1 MSKNT
6 VNFMLHIKVYKSI
19 NGNAYNYLLKS
30 RDFFLVR
37 TCTVFGNRFADINL
51 KGDLFGGVTTAI
63 ISLPLAL
70 AFGVASG
77 AGAEAGLWGA
87 IMVGFFA
94 ALFGG
99 SSSLIS
105 EPTGPMTVI
114 MTAVLTSMMAKYPET
129 GMAMSF
135 TVVIMAGAFQVLL
148 GTLKLG
154 KYITLMPYSVI
165 SGFMSG
171 IGVILI
177 ILQISPLL
185 GHLAPAGGVIG
196 TLSALP
202 DNILNLKFSELF
214 LGLLTLGIL
223 FFLPQ
228 KYRRYVPAQ
237 LIALVAV
244 TLLSVIFFDTDS
256 IRRIGEIPAGLPSL
270 VLPHINADMFT
281 TMVIDALVL
290 GTLGCIDTLLTAVIG
305 DSLTRKEHDSD
316 KELRGQGLANI
327 ISGLFGALPGAGA
340 TMGTVTNIQV
350 GARSPL
356 SGIIRA
362 LVLALVVLV
371 AGGLTEP
378 IPMAV
383 LAGIAV
389 YVGFNILD
397 WSFIQRAHKVN
408 VQGMAIMYGVML
420 LTVFVDLIV
429 AVGLGVFIS
438 NIIIIEQLSRVQA
451 RQVKAISDA
460 DENSVPLTDSER
472 GLLDKAN
479 GKVLFFYLSGPMI
492 FSVSKAISQQ
502 HSSISDYDVMILDL
516 TDVPMIDVT
525 VGLALENAIKDALD
539 ARCEVLL
546 LCPNINTRQQLEKFH
561 VLTLV
566 PEGNTYLFRYEALQ
580 ASLKYVKNT
589 DLLEPT

>member
-1 MSKNT
+1 M
-6 VNFMLHIKVYKSI
+6 
-19 NGNAYNYLLKS
+19 
-30 RDFFLVR
+30 
-37 TCTVFGNRFADINL
+37 FGSRFADINL
-51 KGDLFGGVTTAI
+51 KGDMFGGVTTAI

-87 IMVGFFA
+87 IMVGLFA

-114 MTAVLTSMMAKYPET
+114 MTAVLTSMVAKYPET
-129 GMAMSF
+129 GMAMTF
-135 TVVIMAGAFQVLL
+135 TVVMMAGAFQILL

-154 KYITLMPYSVI
+154 KYVTLMPYSVI

-177 ILQISPLL
+177 ILQLSPLL
-185 GHLAPAGGVIG
+185 GHAAPAGGVMG

-202 DNILNLKFSELF
+202 DTLANLKISELF
-214 LGLLTLGIL
+214 LGALTLGIL
-223 FFLPQ
+223 FGFPA
-228 KYRRYVPAQ
+228 KYRKYVPAQ
-237 LIALVAV
+237 LVALVTV
-244 TLLSVIFFDTDS
+244 TLLSVIIFDTDS

-270 VLPHINADMFT
+270 VIPTISSEQFT

-316 KELRGQGLANI
+316 KELRGQGIANM

-356 SGIIRA
+356 SGVIRA

-383 LAGIAV
+383 LAGIAM

-397 WSFIQRAHKVN
+397 WSFIQRAHKVSYA
-408 VQGMAIMYGVML
+408 GMGVMYGVML
-420 LTVFVDLIV
+420 LTVFVDLII

-438 NIIIIEQLSRVQA
+438 NILIIERLSREQA
-451 RQVKAISDA
+451 RQVKAISDGD
-460 DENSVPLTDSER
+460 DEDDIPLTDSER
-472 GLLDKAN
+472 QLLDSAN

-492 FSVSKAISQQ
+492 FSVSKAISRQ
-502 HSSISDYDVMILDL
+502 HSSISDYEAMILDL

-539 ARCEVLL
+539 AECEVYL
-546 LCPNINTRQQLEKFH
+546 LCPNENTRQQLEKFH
-561 VLTLV
+561 VLDLV
-566 PEGNTYLFRYEALQ
+566 PESNTYRFRYEALT
-580 ASLKYVKNT
+580 AATSYV
-589 DLLEPT
+589 DRDEHQFGSV

>member
-1 MSKNT
+1 M
-6 VNFMLHIKVYKSI
+6 F
-19 NGNAYNYLLKS
+19 GS
-30 RDFFLVR
+30 RFK
-37 TCTVFGNRFADINL
+37 DINF
-51 KGDLFGGVTTAI
+51 KGDIFGGVTTAI

-87 IMVGFFA
+87 IMVGLFA
-94 ALFGG
+94 SLFGG
-99 SSSLIS
+99 SNTLIS

-129 GMAMSF
+129 GMAMTF
-135 TVVIMAGAFQVLL
+135 TVVMMAGAFQILL
-148 GTLKLG
+148 GTLKMG
-154 KYITLMPYSVI
+154 KYVTLMPYSVI

-177 ILQISPLL
+177 ILQLSPLL
-185 GHLAPAGGVIG
+185 GHAAPTGGVLG

-202 DNILNLKFSELF
+202 ETISNLKFNELF

-223 FFLPQ
+223 FFFPK
-228 KYRRYVPAQ
+228 KYRKYVPAQ
-237 LIALVAV
+237 LVALVAV
-244 TLLSVIFFDTDS
+244 TLLSVMLFDTED

-270 VLPHINADMFT
+270 VAPHIDPDMFVE
-281 TMVIDALVL
+281 MVIDALVL

-316 KELRGQGLANI
+316 KELRGQGLANM

-356 SGIIRA
+356 SGVVRA
-362 LVLALVVLV
+362 LVLALIVLV

-397 WSFIQRAHKVN
+397 WSFIQRAHKVSFS
-408 VQGMAIMYGVML
+408 GMAIMYGVML

-429 AVGLGVFIS
+429 AVGLGVFVS
-438 NIIIIEQLSRVQA
+438 NIMIIERLSREQA

-460 DENSVPLTDSER
+460 DEDDVPLTDSER
-472 GLLDKAN
+472 GLLDRAN
-479 GKVLFFYLSGPMI
+479 GRVLFFYLSGPMI
-492 FSVSKAISQQ
+492 FSVSKAISRQ
-502 HSSISDYDVMILDL
+502 HTSISDYDVMILDL
-516 TDVPMIDVT
+516 TDVPMLDVT

-539 ARCEVLL
+539 ARCEVYL
-546 LCPNINTRQQLEKFH
+546 LCPNQRTREQLEKFH
-561 VLTLV
+561 VIDLV
-566 PEGNTYLFRYEALQ
+566 PDNNMYQFRYEALNAAVAHVESDHYQ
-580 ASLKYVKNT
+580 RMTA
-589 DLLEPT
+589 

>member
-1 MSKNT
+1 M
-6 VNFMLHIKVYKSI
+6 
-19 NGNAYNYLLKS
+19 
-30 RDFFLVR
+30 
-37 TCTVFGNRFADINL
+37 
-51 KGDLFGGVTTAI
+51 FGGVTTAI

-114 MTAVLTSMMAKYPET
+114 MTAILTSMMAKYPET
-129 GMAMSF
+129 GMAISF
-135 TVVIMAGAFQVLL
+135 TIVMMAGAFQMLL

-177 ILQISPLL
+177 ILQLAPLL
-185 GHLAPAGGVIG
+185 GHQTPSGGVTG
-196 TLSALP
+196 SLSALP
-202 DNILNLKFSELF
+202 NILANIKFSELF
-214 LGLLTLGIL
+214 LGALTLGIL
-223 FFLPQ
+223 FYLP
-228 KYRRYVPAQ
+228 KHYRKYVPAQ
-237 LIALVAV
+237 LVALVVV
-244 TLLSVIFFDTDS
+244 TVLSLIFFNSDD

-270 VLPHINADMFT
+270 VIPHFNVDIFT

-305 DSLTRKEHDSD
+305 DSLTRKEHDPD
-316 KELRGQGLANI
+316 KELRGQGIANM

-350 GARSPL
+350 GARSPV

-362 LVLALVVLV
+362 LVLAFVVLV
-371 AGGLTEP
+371 AAGLTEP

-397 WSFIQRAHKVN
+397 WSFIQRAHKVS

-420 LTVFVDLIV
+420 LTIFVDLIV

-438 NIIIIEQLSRVQA
+438 NIIVIERLSREQA
-451 RQVKAISDA
+451 RKVKAISDA
-460 DENSVPLTDSER
+460 DGNDVPLSVLER

-492 FSVSKAISQQ
+492 FSVSKAISRQ
-502 HSSISDYDVMILDL
+502 HISVADFEVMILDL
-516 TDVPMIDVT
+516 TDVPMIDET
-525 VGLALENAIKDALD
+525 VGLALENAVKDAKD
-539 ARCEVLL
+539 GQCEVFL
-546 LCPNINTRQQLEKFH
+546 LCPNKQTHQQLEKCN
-561 VLTLV
+561 VLDLIADD
-566 PEGNTYLFRYEALQ
+566 NIYSLRYEALE
-580 ASLKYVKNT
+580 ASLTYLDKKHSK
-589 DLLEPT
+589 DD

>member
-1 MSKNT
+1 
-6 VNFMLHIKVYKSI
+6 
-19 NGNAYNYLLKS
+19 LL
-30 RDFFLVR
+30 
-37 TCTVFGNRFADINL
+37 GHRFEHLNL
-51 KGDLFGGVTTAI
+51 KGDIFGGVTTAI

-99 SSSLIS
+99 STSLIS

-129 GMAMSF
+129 GIAMSF
-135 TVVIMAGAFQVLL
+135 TVVMMAGAFQVLL

-154 KYITLMPYSVI
+154 KYVTLMPYSVI

-177 ILQISPLL
+177 ILQLSPLL
-185 GHLAPAGGVIG
+185 GHSAPDGGVLG
-196 TLSALP
+196 TLSAMPEMLSTV
-202 DNILNLKFSELF
+202 NFNELL
-214 LGLLTLGIL
+214 LGLLTLALLIY
-223 FFLPQ
+223 FPK
-228 KYRRYVPAQ
+228 KYRKYVPAQ
-237 LIALVAV
+237 LVALVGV
-244 TLLSVIFFDTDS
+244 TLLSMYLFDTDS
-256 IRRIGEIPAGLPSL
+256 IRRIGIIPAGLPSL
-270 VLPHINADMFT
+270 VIPYFNAEMFT

-316 KELRGQGLANI
+316 KELRGQGIANM

-356 SGIIRA
+356 SGIVRA
-362 LVLALVVLV
+362 LVLTLVVLV

-389 YVGFNILD
+389 YVGINILD
-397 WSFIQRAHKVN
+397 WSFIQRAHKVSI
-408 VQGMAIMYGVML
+408 QSMSIMYGVML

-438 NIIIIEQLSRVQA
+438 NIIIIEQLSRAQA
-451 RQVKAISDA
+451 RQVKAISDT
-460 DENSVPLTDSER
+460 DNDVPLTVREQAI
-472 GLLDKAN
+472 LEEAN

-492 FSVSKAISQQ
+492 FSVSKAISRQ
-502 HSSISDYDVMILDL
+502 HTSISDYQVMILDL
-516 TDVPMIDVT
+516 SDVPMIDVT

-539 ARCEVLL
+539 AQCEVLL
-546 LCPNINTRQQLEKFH
+546 LCPNVETRERLEKLK
-561 VLTLV
+561 VLGLISSNNHCSSR
-566 PEGNTYLFRYEALQ
+566 EQALQ
-580 ASLKYVKNT
+580 SALTHISA
-589 DLLEPT
+589 

>member
-1 MSKNT
+1 
-6 VNFMLHIKVYKSI
+6 MLF
-19 NGNAYNYLLKS
+19 GS
-30 RDFFLVR
+30 RFE
-37 TCTVFGNRFADINL
+37 NINL
-51 KGDLFGGVTTAI
+51 KGDIFGGVTTAI

-87 IMVGFFA
+87 IMVGLFA

-99 SSSLIS
+99 SNTLIS

-114 MTAVLTSMMAKYPET
+114 MTAVLTSMMVKYPET
-129 GMAMSF
+129 GMAMTF
-135 TVVIMAGAFQVLL
+135 TVVMMAGAFQVLL

-154 KYITLMPYSVI
+154 KYVTLMPYSVI

-177 ILQISPLL
+177 ILQLSPLL
-185 GHLAPAGGVIG
+185 GHAAPAGGVLG

-202 DNILNLKFSELF
+202 ETISNLKFSELF
-214 LGLLTLGIL
+214 LGVLTLAIL
-223 FFLPQ
+223 FFFPK
-228 KYRRYVPAQ
+228 KYRKYVPAQ
-237 LIALVAV
+237 LVALVAV
-244 TLLSVIFFDTDS
+244 TLLSVILFDTDD

-270 VLPHINADMFT
+270 VAPHINPDMFVE
-281 TMVIDALVL
+281 MVIDALVL

-327 ISGLFGALPGAGA
+327 IAGLLGALPGAGA

-356 SGIIRA
+356 SGVVRA

-397 WSFIQRAHKVN
+397 WSFIQRAHKVSFA
-408 VQGMAIMYGVML
+408 GMAVMYGVML

-438 NIIIIEQLSRVQA
+438 NIIIIERLSREQA

-460 DENSVPLTDSER
+460 DEDDVPLTDSEK
-472 GLLDKAN
+472 GLLDRAN
-479 GKVLFFYLSGPMI
+479 GTVLFFYLSGPMI
-492 FSVSKAISQQ
+492 FSVSKAISRQ
-502 HSSISDYDVMILDL
+502 HSSIADYEVMILDL

-539 ARCEVLL
+539 ANCEVYL
-546 LCPNINTRQQLEKFH
+546 LCPNQRTREQLEKFH
-561 VLTLV
+561 VIDLV
-566 PEGNTYLFRYEALQ
+566 PHNNIYGFRYEALNAAVAHVEKSQ
-580 ASLKYVKNT
+580 YQRITA
-589 DLLEPT
+589 

>member
-1 MSKNT
+1 M
-6 VNFMLHIKVYKSI
+6 F
-19 NGNAYNYLLKS
+19 GS
-30 RDFFLVR
+30 RFE
-37 TCTVFGNRFADINL
+37 DINF
-51 KGDLFGGVTTAI
+51 KGDVFGGVTTAI

-87 IMVGFFA
+87 IMVGLFA
-94 ALFGG
+94 SLFGG
-99 SSSLIS
+99 SNTLIS

-129 GMAMSF
+129 GMAMTF
-135 TVVIMAGAFQVLL
+135 TVVMMAGAFQILL

-154 KYITLMPYSVI
+154 KYVTLMPYSVI

-177 ILQISPLL
+177 ILQLSPLM
-185 GHLAPAGGVIG
+185 GHAAPSGGVLG

-202 DNILNLKFSELF
+202 EIISNLKFSELF

-223 FFLPQ
+223 FFFPKQ
-228 KYRRYVPAQ
+228 YRKYVPAQ
-237 LIALVAV
+237 LVALVAV
-244 TLLSVIFFDTDS
+244 TLLSVILFDTED

-270 VLPHINADMFT
+270 VAPYIDTDMFVE
-281 TMVIDALVL
+281 MVIDALVL

-316 KELRGQGLANI
+316 KELRGQGLANM

-356 SGIIRA
+356 SGVIRA
-362 LVLALVVLV
+362 LMLALVVLV

-397 WSFIQRAHKVN
+397 WSFIQRAHKVSFS
-408 VQGMAIMYGVML
+408 GMAVMYGVML

-438 NIIIIEQLSRVQA
+438 NIIIIERLSREQA

-460 DENSVPLTDSER
+460 DEDDVPLTDSER
-472 GLLDKAN
+472 GLLDRAN

-492 FSVSKAISQQ
+492 FSVSKAISRQ

-539 ARCEVLL
+539 ANCAVYL
-546 LCPNINTRQQLEKFH
+546 LCPNERTREQLEKFH
-561 VLTLV
+561 VIDLV
-566 PEGNTYLFRYEALQ
+566 PDENMYQFRYEALNAAVAHVEADQ
-580 ASLKYVKNT
+580 YQRITA
-589 DLLEPT
+589 

>member
-1 MSKNT
+1 M
-6 VNFMLHIKVYKSI
+6 
-19 NGNAYNYLLKS
+19 
-30 RDFFLVR
+30 
-37 TCTVFGNRFADINL
+37 NL
-51 KGDLFGGVTTAI
+51 KGDIFGGVTTAI

-87 IMVGFFA
+87 ILVGFFA

-99 SSSLIS
+99 STSLIS

-114 MTAVLTSMMAKYPET
+114 MTAVLTSIMAKYPDT
-129 GMAMSF
+129 GIAMSF
-135 TVVIMAGAFQVLL
+135 TVVMMAGAFQVLL

-177 ILQISPLL
+177 LLQLSPLL
-185 GHLAPAGGVIG
+185 GFAAPPGGVMG

-202 DNILNLKFSELF
+202 NTVANMKFGELF
-214 LGLLTLGIL
+214 LGLLTLGVL
-223 FFLPQ
+223 FFFP
-228 KYRRYVPAQ
+228 KEYRKYVPAQ
-237 LIALVAV
+237 LVALIAV
-244 TLLSVIFFDTDS
+244 TLLSVIIFDSDS
-256 IRRIGEIPAGLPSL
+256 IRRIGVIPAGLPSL
-270 VLPHINADMFT
+270 VIPHFNLETFT
-281 TMVIDALVL
+281 TMVVDAMVL

-316 KELRGQGLANI
+316 KELRGQGYANI

-356 SGIIRA
+356 SGMVRA
-362 LVLALVVLV
+362 IVLALVVLV

-397 WSFIQRAHKVN
+397 WSFIQRAHRVSI
-408 VQGMAIMYGVML
+408 QGMAIMYGVML

-429 AVGLGVFIS
+429 AVGLGVFFS
-438 NIIIIEQLSRVQA
+438 NIIIIERLSREQT
-451 RQVKAISDA
+451 RQVRAISDA
-460 DENSVPLTDSER
+460 DGDNVPLTDSER

-479 GKVLFFYLSGPMI
+479 GKLLFVYLSGPMI
-492 FSVSKAISQQ
+492 FSVSKAITKQ
-502 HSSISDYDVMILDL
+502 HSRVGDYEVMILDL

-525 VGLALENAIKDALD
+525 VGLALENAIKDAQD
-539 ARCEVLL
+539 AECEVFL
-546 LCPNINTRQQLEKFH
+546 LCPNEQTRQQLQRFQI
-561 VLTLV
+561 LDLV
-566 PEGNTYLFRYEALQ
+566 PSGNTHSFRFEALQ
-580 ASLKYVKNT
+580 AALTFVDT
-589 DLLEPT
+589 PQTVDVA

>member
-1 MSKNT
+1 MR
-6 VNFMLHIKVYKSI
+6 KSI
-19 NGNAYNYLLKS
+19 
-30 RDFFLVR
+30 
-37 TCTVFGNRFADINL
+37 VFRGRFADIDL
-51 KGDLFGGVTTAI
+51 KGDVFGGVTTAI

-87 IMVGFFA
+87 ILVGLFA

-99 SSSLIS
+99 SSTLIS

-114 MTAVLTSMMAKYPET
+114 MTAILTSMVSRYPET
-129 GMAMSF
+129 GLAVSF
-135 TVVIMAGAFQVLL
+135 TVVMMAGAFQIVL

-177 ILQISPLL
+177 ILQLSPLL
-185 GHLAPAGGVIG
+185 GQAAPAGGVMG
-196 TLSALP
+196 TLTALP
-202 DNILNLKFSELF
+202 EIISQMKFSELF

-223 FFLPQ
+223 FFLPVQ
-228 KYRRYVPAQ
+228 YRKQVPVQ
-237 LIALVAV
+237 LVALVGV
-244 TLLSVIFFDTDS
+244 TLVSVLLFDSDE
-256 IRRIGEIPAGLPSL
+256 IRRIGVIPAGLPSF
-270 VLPHINADMFT
+270 VIPTFNAEMFT

-316 KELRGQGLANI
+316 KELRGQGLANMI
-327 ISGLFGALPGAGA
+327 AGLLGALPGAGA

-356 SGIIRA
+356 SGVVRA

-397 WSFIQRAHKVN
+397 WSFIQRAHKVS

-438 NIIIIEQLSRVQA
+438 NILIIERLSREQA

-460 DENSVPLTDSER
+460 DENDVPLTDSER
-472 GLLDKAN
+472 ALLDQAN

-492 FSVSKAISQQ
+492 FSVSKAIARQ
-502 HSSISDYDVMILDL
+502 HNHISDYEAMILDL

-525 VGLALENAIKDALD
+525 VGLALENAINDALD
-539 ARCEVLL
+539 AHCAVYL
-546 LCPNINTRQQLEKFH
+546 LCPNVHTKQQLEKFH
-561 VLTLV
+561 ILDLV
-566 PEGNTYLFRYEALQ
+566 PTEQTFSFRYEALN
-580 ASLKYVKNT
+580 AAVKQVAQNR
-589 DLLEPT
+589 

>member
-1 MSKNT
+1 M
-6 VNFMLHIKVYKSI
+6 F
-19 NGNAYNYLLKS
+19 GS
-30 RDFFLVR
+30 RFK
-37 TCTVFGNRFADINL
+37 DINF
-51 KGDLFGGVTTAI
+51 KGDIFGGVTTAI

-87 IMVGFFA
+87 IMVGLFA
-94 ALFGG
+94 SLFGG
-99 SSSLIS
+99 SNTLIS

-129 GMAMSF
+129 GMAMTF
-135 TVVIMAGAFQVLL
+135 TVVMMAGAFQILL
-148 GTLKLG
+148 GTLKMG
-154 KYITLMPYSVI
+154 KYVTLMPYSVI

-177 ILQISPLL
+177 ILQLSPLL
-185 GHLAPAGGVIG
+185 GHAAPTGGVLG

-202 DNILNLKFSELF
+202 ETISNLKFNELF

-223 FFLPQ
+223 FFFPK
-228 KYRRYVPAQ
+228 KYRKYVPAQ
-237 LIALVAV
+237 LVALVAV
-244 TLLSVIFFDTDS
+244 TLLSVMLFDTED

-270 VLPHINADMFT
+270 VAPHIDPDMFVE
-281 TMVIDALVL
+281 MVIDALVL

-316 KELRGQGLANI
+316 KELRGQGLANM
-327 ISGLFGALPGAGA
+327 ISGLFSALPGAGA

-356 SGIIRA
+356 SGVVRA

-397 WSFIQRAHKVN
+397 WSFIQRAHKVSFS
-408 VQGMAIMYGVML
+408 GMAIMYGVML

-429 AVGLGVFIS
+429 AVGLGVFVS
-438 NIIIIEQLSRVQA
+438 NIMIIERLSREQA

-460 DENSVPLTDSER
+460 DEDDVPLTDSER
-472 GLLDKAN
+472 GLLDRAN
-479 GKVLFFYLSGPMI
+479 GRVLFFYLSGPMI
-492 FSVSKAISQQ
+492 FSVSKAISRQ
-502 HSSISDYDVMILDL
+502 HTSISDYDVMILDL
-516 TDVPMIDVT
+516 TDVPMLDVT

-539 ARCEVLL
+539 ARCEVYL
-546 LCPNINTRQQLEKFH
+546 LCPNQRTREQLEKFH
-561 VLTLV
+561 VIDLV
-566 PEGNTYLFRYEALQ
+566 PDNNMYQFRYEALNAAVAHVESDHYQ
-580 ASLKYVKNT
+580 RMTA
-589 DLLEPT
+589 

>member
-1 MSKNT
+1 M
-6 VNFMLHIKVYKSI
+6 F
-19 NGNAYNYLLKS
+19 GS
-30 RDFFLVR
+30 RFK
-37 TCTVFGNRFADINL
+37 DINF
-51 KGDLFGGVTTAI
+51 KGDIFGGVTTAI

-87 IMVGFFA
+87 IMVGLFA
-94 ALFGG
+94 SLFGG
-99 SSSLIS
+99 SNTLIS

-129 GMAMSF
+129 GMAMTF
-135 TVVIMAGAFQVLL
+135 TVVMMAGAFQILL
-148 GTLKLG
+148 GTLKMG
-154 KYITLMPYSVI
+154 KYVTLMPYSVI

-177 ILQISPLL
+177 ILQLSPLL
-185 GHLAPAGGVIG
+185 GHAAPTGGVLG

-202 DNILNLKFSELF
+202 ETISNLKFNELF

-223 FFLPQ
+223 FFFPK
-228 KYRRYVPAQ
+228 KYRKYVPAQ
-237 LIALVAV
+237 LVALVAV
-244 TLLSVIFFDTDS
+244 TLLSVMLFDTED

-270 VLPHINADMFT
+270 VAPHIDPDMFVE
-281 TMVIDALVL
+281 MVIDALVL

-316 KELRGQGLANI
+316 KELRGQGLANM

-356 SGIIRA
+356 SGVVRA

-397 WSFIQRAHKVN
+397 WSFIQRAHKVSFS
-408 VQGMAIMYGVML
+408 GMAIMYGVML

-429 AVGLGVFIS
+429 AVGLGVFVS
-438 NIIIIEQLSRVQA
+438 NIMIIERLSREQA

-460 DENSVPLTDSER
+460 DEDDVPLTDSER
-472 GLLDKAN
+472 GLLDRAN
-479 GKVLFFYLSGPMI
+479 GRVLFFYLSGPMI
-492 FSVSKAISQQ
+492 FSVSKAISRQ
-502 HSSISDYDVMILDL
+502 HTSISDYDVMILDL
-516 TDVPMIDVT
+516 TDVPMLDVT

-539 ARCEVLL
+539 ARCEVYL
-546 LCPNINTRQQLEKFH
+546 LCPNQRAREQLEKFH
-561 VLTLV
+561 VIDLV
-566 PEGNTYLFRYEALQ
+566 PDNNMYQFRYEALNAAVAHVESDQ
-580 ASLKYVKNT
+580 YQRMTA
-589 DLLEPT
+589 

>member
-1 MSKNT
+1 M
-6 VNFMLHIKVYKSI
+6 
-19 NGNAYNYLLKS
+19 
-30 RDFFLVR
+30 
-37 TCTVFGNRFADINL
+37 VFGQRFENINV

-87 IMVGFFA
+87 IMVGLFA
-94 ALFGG
+94 SLFGG
-99 SSSLIS
+99 SSTLIS

-114 MTAVLTSMMAKYPET
+114 MTAVLTSMVAKYPET
-129 GMAMSF
+129 GIAMTF
-135 TVVIMAGAFQVLL
+135 TVVMMAGAFQILL

-177 ILQISPLL
+177 ILQLSPLL
-185 GHLAPAGGVIG
+185 GHAAPSGGVIG

-202 DNILNLKFSELF
+202 ETLANLDIKELF
-214 LGLLTLGIL
+214 LGLLTLAVL
-223 FFLPQ
+223 FLFPQ
-228 KYRRYVPAQ
+228 HYRKYVPAQ
-237 LIALVAV
+237 LVALVAV
-244 TLLSVIFFDTDS
+244 TLISVIIFDMGS
-256 IRRIGEIPAGLPSL
+256 IRRIGEIPAGLPSI
-270 VLPHINADMFT
+270 VIPTINGDMFM

-305 DSLTRKEHDSD
+305 DSLTRQEHDSD
-316 KELRGQGLANI
+316 KELRGQGLANM

-356 SGIIRA
+356 SGVFRA
-362 LVLALVVLV
+362 AMLALVVLV

-397 WSFIQRAHKVN
+397 WSFIQRAHKVS

-438 NIIIIEQLSRVQA
+438 NIIIIERLSREQA

-460 DENSVPLTDSER
+460 DEDDVPLTESER

-492 FSVSKAISQQ
+492 FSVSKAISRQ
-502 HSSISDYDVMILDL
+502 HSSISDYEVMILDL

-525 VGLALENAIKDALD
+525 VGLALENAINDALD
-539 ARCEVLL
+539 ANCKVYL
-546 LCPNINTRQQLEKFH
+546 LCPNKQTREQLEKFH
-561 VLTLV
+561 VTDLV
-566 PEGNTYLFRYEALQ
+566 PDENTFKFRYEALKS
-580 ASLKYVKNT
+580 AIKYVSPN
-589 DLLEPT
+589 EE

>member
-1 MSKNT
+1 M
-6 VNFMLHIKVYKSI
+6 F
-19 NGNAYNYLLKS
+19 GS
-30 RDFFLVR
+30 RFE
-37 TCTVFGNRFADINL
+37 DINF
-51 KGDLFGGVTTAI
+51 KGDVFGGVTTAI

-87 IMVGFFA
+87 IMVGLFA
-94 ALFGG
+94 SLFGG
-99 SSSLIS
+99 SNTLIS

-129 GMAMSF
+129 GMAMTF
-135 TVVIMAGAFQVLL
+135 TVVMMAGAFQILL

-154 KYITLMPYSVI
+154 KYVTLMPYSVI

-177 ILQISPLL
+177 ILQLSPLM
-185 GHLAPAGGVIG
+185 GHAAPSGGVLG

-202 DNILNLKFSELF
+202 ETISNLKFSELF

-223 FFLPQ
+223 FFFPKQ
-228 KYRRYVPAQ
+228 YRKYVPAQ
-237 LIALVAV
+237 LVALVAV
-244 TLLSVIFFDTDS
+244 TLLSVILFDTED

-270 VLPHINADMFT
+270 VAPYIDTDMFVE
-281 TMVIDALVL
+281 MVIDALVL

-316 KELRGQGLANI
+316 KELRGQGLANM

-356 SGIIRA
+356 SGVIRA
-362 LVLALVVLV
+362 LMLALVVLV

-397 WSFIQRAHKVN
+397 WSFIQRAHKVSFS
-408 VQGMAIMYGVML
+408 GMAVMYGVML

-438 NIIIIEQLSRVQA
+438 NIIIIERLSREQA

-460 DENSVPLTDSER
+460 DEDDVPLTDSER
-472 GLLDKAN
+472 GLLDRAN

-492 FSVSKAISQQ
+492 FSVSKAISRQ

-539 ARCEVLL
+539 ANCAVYL
-546 LCPNINTRQQLEKFH
+546 LCPNERTREQLEKFH
-561 VLTLV
+561 VIDLV
-566 PEGNTYLFRYEALQ
+566 PDENMYQFRYEALN
-580 ASLKYVKNT
+580 AAVAHVEA
-589 DLLEPT
+589 DLYQRITA

>member
-1 MSKNT
+1 M
-6 VNFMLHIKVYKSI
+6 F
-19 NGNAYNYLLKS
+19 GS
-30 RDFFLVR
+30 RFK
-37 TCTVFGNRFADINL
+37 DINF
-51 KGDLFGGVTTAI
+51 KGDIFGGVTTAI

-87 IMVGFFA
+87 IMVGLFA
-94 ALFGG
+94 SLFGG
-99 SSSLIS
+99 SNTLIS

-129 GMAMSF
+129 GMAMTF
-135 TVVIMAGAFQVLL
+135 TVVMMAGAFQILL
-148 GTLKLG
+148 GTLKMG
-154 KYITLMPYSVI
+154 KYVTLMPYSVI

-177 ILQISPLL
+177 ILQLSPLL
-185 GHLAPAGGVIG
+185 GHAAPTGGVLG

-202 DNILNLKFSELF
+202 ETISNLKFNELF

-223 FFLPQ
+223 FFFPK
-228 KYRRYVPAQ
+228 KYRKYVPAQ
-237 LIALVAV
+237 LVALVAV
-244 TLLSVIFFDTDS
+244 TLLSVMLFDTED

-270 VLPHINADMFT
+270 VAPHIDPDMFVE
-281 TMVIDALVL
+281 MVIDALVL

-316 KELRGQGLANI
+316 KELRGQGLANM

-356 SGIIRA
+356 SGVVRA

-397 WSFIQRAHKVN
+397 WSFIQRAHKVSFS
-408 VQGMAIMYGVML
+408 GMAIMYGVML

-429 AVGLGVFIS
+429 AVGLGVFVS
-438 NIIIIEQLSRVQA
+438 NIMIIERLSREQA

-460 DENSVPLTDSER
+460 DEDDVPLTDSER
-472 GLLDKAN
+472 GLLDRAN
-479 GKVLFFYLSGPMI
+479 GRVLFFYLSGPMI
-492 FSVSKAISQQ
+492 FSVSKAISRQ
-502 HSSISDYDVMILDL
+502 HTSISDYDVMILDL
-516 TDVPMIDVT
+516 TDVPMLDVT

-539 ARCEVLL
+539 ARCEVYL
-546 LCPNINTRQQLEKFH
+546 LCPNQRTREQLEKFH
-561 VLTLV
+561 IIDLV
-566 PEGNTYLFRYEALQ
+566 PDNNMYQFRYEALNAAVAHVESDHYQ
-580 ASLKYVKNT
+580 RMTA
-589 DLLEPT
+589 

>member
-1 MSKNT
+1 M
-6 VNFMLHIKVYKSI
+6 F
-19 NGNAYNYLLKS
+19 GS
-30 RDFFLVR
+30 RFK
-37 TCTVFGNRFADINL
+37 DINF
-51 KGDLFGGVTTAI
+51 KGDIFGGVTTAI

-87 IMVGFFA
+87 IMVGLFA
-94 ALFGG
+94 SLFGG
-99 SSSLIS
+99 SNTLIS

-129 GMAMSF
+129 GMAMTF
-135 TVVIMAGAFQVLL
+135 TVVMMAGAFQILL
-148 GTLKLG
+148 GTLKMG
-154 KYITLMPYSVI
+154 KYVTLMPYSVI

-177 ILQISPLL
+177 ILQLSPLL
-185 GHLAPAGGVIG
+185 GHAAPMGGVLG

-202 DNILNLKFSELF
+202 ETISNLKFNELF

-223 FFLPQ
+223 FFFPK
-228 KYRRYVPAQ
+228 KYRKYVPAQ
-237 LIALVAV
+237 LVALVAV
-244 TLLSVIFFDTDS
+244 TLLSVMLFDTED

-270 VLPHINADMFT
+270 VAPHIDPDMFVE
-281 TMVIDALVL
+281 MVIDALVL

-316 KELRGQGLANI
+316 KELRGQGLANM

-356 SGIIRA
+356 SGVVRA

-397 WSFIQRAHKVN
+397 WSFIQRAHKVSFS
-408 VQGMAIMYGVML
+408 GMAIMYGVML

-429 AVGLGVFIS
+429 AVGLGVFVS
-438 NIIIIEQLSRVQA
+438 NIMIIERLSREQA

-460 DENSVPLTDSER
+460 DEDDVPLTDSER
-472 GLLDKAN
+472 GLLDRAN
-479 GKVLFFYLSGPMI
+479 GRVLFFYLSGPMI
-492 FSVSKAISQQ
+492 FSVSKAISRQ
-502 HSSISDYDVMILDL
+502 HTSISDYDVMILDL
-516 TDVPMIDVT
+516 TDVPMLDVT

-539 ARCEVLL
+539 ARCEVYL
-546 LCPNINTRQQLEKFH
+546 LCPNQRTREQLEKFH
-561 VLTLV
+561 VIDLV
-566 PEGNTYLFRYEALQ
+566 PDNNMYQFRYEALNAAVAHVESDHYQ
-580 ASLKYVKNT
+580 RMTA
-589 DLLEPT
+589 

>member
-1 MSKNT
+1 MEW
-6 VNFMLHIKVYKSI
+6 SI
-19 NGNAYNYLLKS
+19 AVFTS
-30 RDFFLVR
+30 RFEDF
-37 TCTVFGNRFADINL
+37 NL
-51 KGDLFGGVTTAI
+51 RGDAFGGVTTAI

-87 IMVGFFA
+87 IMVGLFA

-99 SSSLIS
+99 SNTLIS

-129 GMAMSF
+129 GMAMTF
-135 TVVIMAGAFQVLL
+135 TVVMMAGAFQILL

-154 KYITLMPYSVI
+154 KYVTLMPYSVV

-177 ILQISPLL
+177 ILQLSPLL
-185 GHLAPAGGVIG
+185 GQPAPPGGVTG
-196 TLSALP
+196 TLSAIP
-202 DNILNLKFSELF
+202 DIISNMKFSELF

-223 FFLPQ
+223 FFFPQ
-228 KYRRYVPAQ
+228 QYRKYVPAQ
-237 LIALVAV
+237 LVALVAV
-244 TLLSVIFFDTDS
+244 TLLSVIIFDTDS

-270 VLPHINADMFT
+270 VIPHFDGAIFT
-281 TMVIDALVL
+281 EMVIDALVL

-316 KELRGQGLANI
+316 KELRGQGLANM

-356 SGIIRA
+356 SGVIRA

-397 WSFIQRAHKVN
+397 WSFIQRAHRVSFS
-408 VQGMAIMYGVML
+408 GMAIMYGVML
-420 LTVFVDLIV
+420 LTVFVDLIA

-438 NIIIIEQLSRVQA
+438 NIIIIERLSREQA

-460 DENSVPLTDSER
+460 DDNDVPLTDSER
-472 GLLDKAN
+472 SLLDKAN

-492 FSVSKAISQQ
+492 FSVSKAISRQ
-502 HSSISDYDVMILDL
+502 HSRISDYEVMILDL

-525 VGLALENAIKDALD
+525 VGLALENAIKDAQD
-539 ARCEVLL
+539 ANCQVYL
-546 LCPNINTRQQLEKFH
+546 LCPNETTRQQLEKFH
-561 VLTLV
+561 VIDLISSH
-566 PEGNTYLFRYEALQ
+566 NSFKFRYEALNAAIKHVNGELPQ
-580 ASLKYVKNT
+580 PA
-589 DLLEPT
+589 DLLA

>member
-1 MSKNT
+1 M
-6 VNFMLHIKVYKSI
+6 F
-19 NGNAYNYLLKS
+19 GS
-30 RDFFLVR
+30 RFE
-37 TCTVFGNRFADINL
+37 DINF
-51 KGDLFGGVTTAI
+51 KGDVFGGVTTAI

-87 IMVGFFA
+87 IMVGLFA
-94 ALFGG
+94 SLFGG
-99 SSSLIS
+99 SNTLIS

-129 GMAMSF
+129 GMAMTF
-135 TVVIMAGAFQVLL
+135 TVVMMAGAFQILL

-154 KYITLMPYSVI
+154 KYVTLMPYSVI

-177 ILQISPLL
+177 ILQLSPLM
-185 GHLAPAGGVIG
+185 GHAAPSGGVLG
-196 TLSALP
+196 TLSAFP
-202 DNILNLKFSELF
+202 ETISNLKFSELF

-223 FFLPQ
+223 FFFPKQ
-228 KYRRYVPAQ
+228 YRKYIPAQ
-237 LIALVAV
+237 LVALVAV
-244 TLLSVIFFDTDS
+244 TLLSVMFFDTED

-270 VLPHINADMFT
+270 VAPHIDPDMFVE
-281 TMVIDALVL
+281 MVIDALVL

-316 KELRGQGLANI
+316 KELRGQGLANM

-356 SGIIRA
+356 SGVIRA
-362 LVLALVVLV
+362 LMLALVVLV

-397 WSFIQRAHKVN
+397 WSFIQRAHKVSFS
-408 VQGMAIMYGVML
+408 GMAVMYGVML

-438 NIIIIEQLSRVQA
+438 NIIIIERLSREQA

-460 DENSVPLTDSER
+460 DEDDVPLTDSER
-472 GLLDKAN
+472 GLLDRAN

-492 FSVSKAISQQ
+492 FSVSKAISRQ

-539 ARCEVLL
+539 ANCAVYL
-546 LCPNINTRQQLEKFH
+546 LCPNERTREQLEKFH
-561 VLTLV
+561 VIDLV
-566 PEGNTYLFRYEALQ
+566 PNDNMYQFRYEALNAAVAHVEADQ
-580 ASLKYVKNT
+580 YQRITA
-589 DLLEPT
+589 

>member
-1 MSKNT
+1 M
-6 VNFMLHIKVYKSI
+6 
-19 NGNAYNYLLKS
+19 
-30 RDFFLVR
+30 
-37 TCTVFGNRFADINL
+37 FGDRFNDINL

-87 IMVGFFA
+87 ILVGLFA

-99 SSSLIS
+99 SSTLIS

-114 MTAVLTSMMAKYPET
+114 MTAVLTSMVTKYPES
-129 GMAMSF
+129 GIAISF
-135 TVVIMAGAFQVLL
+135 TIVMMAGAFQVLI

-154 KYITLMPYSVI
+154 KYITLMPYSVV

-177 ILQISPLL
+177 ILQLSPLL
-185 GHLAPAGGVIG
+185 GHAAPAGGVLG

-202 DNILNLKFSELF
+202 ETISNMKFSEFF

-223 FFLPQ
+223 FFFPKQ
-228 KYRRYVPAQ
+228 YRKYVPAQ
-237 LIALVAV
+237 LVALVAV
-244 TLLSVIFFDTDS
+244 TLLSVIIFDFDDV
-256 IRRIGEIPAGLPSL
+256 RRIGEIPTGLPSL
-270 VLPHINADMFT
+270 VVPVINGEIFT
-281 TMVIDALVL
+281 AMVIDALVL

-316 KELRGQGLANI
+316 KELRGQGFANM

-356 SGIIRA
+356 SGVIRA
-362 LVLALVVLV
+362 LILALVVLV
-371 AGGLTEP
+371 ASGLTEP

-389 YVGFNILD
+389 YVGFGILD
-397 WSFIQRAHKVN
+397 WSFIQRAHRVS

-438 NIIIIEQLSRVQA
+438 NILIIERLSREQA
-451 RQVKAISDA
+451 KQVKAISDA
-460 DENSVPLTDSER
+460 DENDVPLTDSER
-472 GLLDKAN
+472 GLLDRAN

-492 FSVSKAISQQ
+492 FSVSKAISRQ
-502 HSSISDYDVMILDL
+502 HSSISDYEAMILDL

-525 VGLALENAIKDALD
+525 VGLALENAIKDAQEAQCD
-539 ARCEVLL
+539 VYL
-546 LCPNINTRQQLEKFH
+546 LCPNERVREQLEKFH
-561 VLTLV
+561 VLDLV
-566 PEGNTYLFRYEALQ
+566 PDENTFKFRYEALNAAVNKVEQ
-580 ASLKYVKNT
+580 
-589 DLLEPT
+589 DEH

>member
-1 MSKNT
+1 M
-6 VNFMLHIKVYKSI
+6 
-19 NGNAYNYLLKS
+19 
-30 RDFFLVR
+30 
-37 TCTVFGNRFADINL
+37 FGSRFANIDL

-87 IMVGFFA
+87 IMVGLFA

-99 SSSLIS
+99 SSTLIS

-114 MTAVLTSMMAKYPET
+114 MTAVLTSMVASYPET
-129 GMAMSF
+129 GLAMTF
-135 TVVIMAGAFQVLL
+135 TVVMMAGAFQILL

-177 ILQISPLL
+177 ILQLSPLL
-185 GHLAPAGGVIG
+185 GQAAPSGGVMG

-202 DNILNLKFSELF
+202 DIISNMKFNELF

-223 FFLPQ
+223 FFLPN
-228 KYRRYVPAQ
+228 KYRKYVPAQ
-237 LIALVAV
+237 LVALVAV
-244 TLLSVIFFDTDS
+244 TLISVLLFNPED
-256 IRRIGEIPAGLPSL
+256 IRRIGVIPAGLPSL
-270 VLPHINADMFT
+270 VIPTFNAEIFT

-316 KELRGQGLANI
+316 KELRGQGLANM

-356 SGIIRA
+356 SGVARA
-362 LVLALVVLV
+362 VVLALVVLV

-397 WSFIQRAHKVN
+397 WSFIQRAHKVS

-438 NIIIIEQLSRVQA
+438 NILIIERLSREQA

-460 DENSVPLTDSER
+460 DENDVPLTDSER
-472 GLLDKAN
+472 SLLEKAN

-492 FSVSKAISQQ
+492 FSVSKAISRQ
-502 HSSISDYDVMILDL
+502 HNHISDYEAMILDL

-525 VGLALENAIKDALD
+525 VGLALENAIRDALD
-539 ARCEVLL
+539 AKCVVYL
-546 LCPNINTRQQLEKFH
+546 LCPNIQTKQQLEKFH
-561 VLTLV
+561 ILDLV
-566 PEGNTYLFRYEALQ
+566 PSEQTYSFRYEALNAAVSHVTQ
-580 ASLKYVKNT
+580 SN
-589 DLLEPT
+589 

>member
-1 MSKNT
+1 M
-6 VNFMLHIKVYKSI
+6 
-19 NGNAYNYLLKS
+19 
-30 RDFFLVR
+30 
-37 TCTVFGNRFADINL
+37 FGDRFNDINL

-87 IMVGFFA
+87 ILVGLFA

-99 SSSLIS
+99 SSTLIS

-114 MTAVLTSMMAKYPET
+114 MTAVLTSMVAKYPES
-129 GMAMSF
+129 GIAISF
-135 TVVIMAGAFQVLL
+135 TIVMMAGAFQVLI

-154 KYITLMPYSVI
+154 KYITLMPYSVV

-177 ILQISPLL
+177 ILQLSPLL
-185 GHLAPAGGVIG
+185 GHAAPAGGVLG

-202 DNILNLKFSELF
+202 ETISNMKFSEFF

-223 FFLPQ
+223 FFFPKQ
-228 KYRRYVPAQ
+228 YRKYVPAQ
-237 LIALVAV
+237 LVALVAV
-244 TLLSVIFFDTDS
+244 TLLSVIIFDFDDV
-256 IRRIGEIPAGLPSL
+256 RRIGEIPTGLPSL
-270 VLPHINADMFT
+270 VVPVINGEIFT
-281 TMVIDALVL
+281 AMVIDALVL

-316 KELRGQGLANI
+316 KELRGQGLANM

-356 SGIIRA
+356 SGVIRA
-362 LVLALVVLV
+362 LILALVVLV
-371 AGGLTEP
+371 ASGLTEP

-389 YVGFNILD
+389 YVGFGILD
-397 WSFIQRAHKVN
+397 WSFIQRAHRVS
-408 VQGMAIMYGVML
+408 VQGMAVMYGVML

-438 NIIIIEQLSRVQA
+438 NILIIERLSREQA
-451 RQVKAISDA
+451 KQVKAISDA
-460 DENSVPLTDSER
+460 DENDVPLTDSER
-472 GLLDKAN
+472 GLLDRAN

-492 FSVSKAISQQ
+492 FSVSKAISRQ
-502 HSSISDYDVMILDL
+502 HSSISDYEAMILDL

-525 VGLALENAIKDALD
+525 VGLALENAIKDAQEAQCD
-539 ARCEVLL
+539 VYL
-546 LCPNINTRQQLEKFH
+546 LCPNERVREQLEKFH
-561 VLTLV
+561 VLDLV
-566 PEGNTYLFRYEALQ
+566 PDENTFKFRYEALNAAVNKVEQ
-580 ASLKYVKNT
+580 DEHQGAFV
-589 DLLEPT
+589 

>member
-1 MSKNT
+1 MK
-6 VNFMLHIKVYKSI
+6 L
-19 NGNAYNYLLKS
+19 G
-30 RDFFLVR
+30 R
-37 TCTVFGNRFADINL
+37 RFEDISL

-87 IMVGFFA
+87 IMVGLFA
-94 ALFGG
+94 SLFGG

-114 MTAVLTSMMAKYPET
+114 MTAVLTAMMAKYPET
-129 GMAMSF
+129 GMAMTF
-135 TVVIMAGAFQVLL
+135 TVVMMAGVFQILL

-154 KYITLMPYSVI
+154 KYITLMPYSVV

-171 IGVILI
+171 IGVILV
-177 ILQISPLL
+177 ILQLAPLL
-185 GHLAPAGGVIG
+185 GQAAPTGGVIG
-196 TLSALP
+196 TIKAIPELIA
-202 DNILNLKFSELF
+202 NIDFAELF
-214 LGLLTLGIL
+214 LGLLTLAIL
-223 FFLPQ
+223 FLLPK
-228 KYRRYVPAQ
+228 KYRQHVPPQ
-237 LIALVAV
+237 LVALVVV
-244 TLLSVIFFDTDS
+244 TLISMLFFSSDS

-270 VLPHINADMFT
+270 VIPHFNAEMLT
-281 TMVIDALVL
+281 TMLIDALVL

-316 KELRGQGLANI
+316 KELRGQGLANLI
-327 ISGLFGALPGAGA
+327 AGLFGALPGAGA

-356 SGIIRA
+356 SGVVRA

-371 AGGLTEP
+371 ASDLTEP

-397 WSFIQRAHKVN
+397 WSFIQRAHKVSLP
-408 VQGMAIMYGVML
+408 GMVIMYGVML

-438 NIIIIEQLSRVQA
+438 NIIIIERLSREQA
-451 RQVKAISDA
+451 RKVKAISDA
-460 DENSVPLTDSER
+460 DDDDVPLSQTER
-472 GLLDKAN
+472 ELLDRTQ

-492 FSVSKAISQQ
+492 FSVSKAISRQ
-502 HSSISDYDVMILDL
+502 HSSIADYQAMILDL

-525 VGLALENAIKDALD
+525 VGLALENAIKDAKD
-539 ARCEVLL
+539 AQCQVYL
-546 LCPNINTRQQLEKFH
+546 LCPNQQTRRQLDKFH
-561 VLTLV
+561 VIDLV
-566 PEGNTYLFRYEALQ
+566 PDDNIFAQREQALEA
-580 ASLKYVKNT
+580 AHNAT
-589 DLLEPT
+589 A

>member
-1 MSKNT
+1 M
-6 VNFMLHIKVYKSI
+6 FR
-19 NGNAYNYLLKS
+19 G
-30 RDFFLVR
+30 
-37 TCTVFGNRFADINL
+37 RFADIDL
-51 KGDLFGGVTTAI
+51 KGDVFGGVTTAI

-87 IMVGFFA
+87 ILVGLFA

-99 SSSLIS
+99 SSTLIS

-114 MTAVLTSMMAKYPET
+114 MTAILTSMVARYPET
-129 GMAMSF
+129 GLAVSF
-135 TVVIMAGAFQVLL
+135 TVVMMAGAFQIVL

-177 ILQISPLL
+177 ILQLSPLL
-185 GHLAPAGGVIG
+185 GQAAPAGGVMG
-196 TLSALP
+196 TLTALP
-202 DNILNLKFSELF
+202 EIISQMKFSELF

-223 FFLPQ
+223 FFLPAQ
-228 KYRRYVPAQ
+228 YRKQVPVQ
-237 LIALVAV
+237 LIALVGV
-244 TLLSVIFFDTDS
+244 TLISVLLFDSDE
-256 IRRIGEIPAGLPSL
+256 IRRIGVIPAGLPSF
-270 VLPHINADMFT
+270 VIPTFNAEMFT

-316 KELRGQGLANI
+316 KELRGQGLANMI
-327 ISGLFGALPGAGA
+327 AGLFGALPGAGA

-356 SGIIRA
+356 SGVVRA

-397 WSFIQRAHKVN
+397 WSFIQRAHKVS

-438 NIIIIEQLSRVQA
+438 NILIIERLSREQA

-460 DENSVPLTDSER
+460 DENDVPLTDSER
-472 GLLDKAN
+472 ALLDQAN

-492 FSVSKAISQQ
+492 FSVSKAIARQ
-502 HSSISDYDVMILDL
+502 HNHISDYEAMILDL

-525 VGLALENAIKDALD
+525 VGLALENAINDALD
-539 ARCEVLL
+539 ADCAVYL
-546 LCPNINTRQQLEKFH
+546 LCPNVHTKQQLEKFH
-561 VLTLV
+561 ILDLV
-566 PEGNTYLFRYEALQ
+566 PTEQTFSFRYEALN
-580 ASLKYVKNT
+580 AAVKQVAQNR
-589 DLLEPT
+589 

>member
-1 MSKNT
+1 
-6 VNFMLHIKVYKSI
+6 ML
-19 NGNAYNYLLKS
+19 G
-30 RDFFLVR
+30 R
-37 TCTVFGNRFADINL
+37 RFANIDL

-87 IMVGFFA
+87 IMVGLFA

-99 SSSLIS
+99 SSTLIS

-114 MTAVLTSMMAKYPET
+114 MTAVLTSMVASYPET
-129 GMAMSF
+129 GLAMTF
-135 TVVIMAGAFQVLL
+135 TVVMMAGAFQILL

-177 ILQISPLL
+177 ILQLSPLL
-185 GHLAPAGGVIG
+185 GQAAPSGGVIG

-202 DNILNLKFSELF
+202 DIISNMKFNELF

-223 FFLPQ
+223 FFLPN
-228 KYRRYVPAQ
+228 KYRKYVPAQ
-237 LIALVAV
+237 LVALVAV
-244 TLLSVIFFDTDS
+244 TIISVLLFDSED
-256 IRRIGEIPAGLPSL
+256 IRRIGVIPAGLPSL
-270 VLPHINADMFT
+270 VIPTFNAEIFT

-316 KELRGQGLANI
+316 KELRGQGLANM

-356 SGIIRA
+356 SGVARA

-383 LAGIAV
+383 LAGIAL

-397 WSFIQRAHKVN
+397 WSFIQRAHKVS

-438 NIIIIEQLSRVQA
+438 NILIIERLSREQA

-460 DENSVPLTDSER
+460 DENDVPLTDSER
-472 GLLDKAN
+472 SLLEKAN

-492 FSVSKAISQQ
+492 FSVSKAISRQ
-502 HSSISDYDVMILDL
+502 HNHISDYEAMILDL

-525 VGLALENAIKDALD
+525 VGLALENAIRDALD
-539 ARCEVLL
+539 AKCAVYL
-546 LCPNINTRQQLEKFH
+546 LCPNIQTKQQLEKFH
-561 VLTLV
+561 ILDLV
-566 PEGNTYLFRYEALQ
+566 PSEQTYSFRYEALN
-580 ASLKYVKNT
+580 AAVKHVIQSN
-589 DLLEPT
+589 

>member
-1 MSKNT
+1 M
-6 VNFMLHIKVYKSI
+6 
-19 NGNAYNYLLKS
+19 
-30 RDFFLVR
+30 
-37 TCTVFGNRFADINL
+37 FGDRFNDINL

-87 IMVGFFA
+87 ILVGLFA
-94 ALFGG
+94 VLFGG
-99 SSSLIS
+99 SSTLIS

-114 MTAVLTSMMAKYPET
+114 MTAVLTSMVAKYPES
-129 GMAMSF
+129 GIAISF
-135 TVVIMAGAFQVLL
+135 TIVMMAGAFQVLI

-154 KYITLMPYSVI
+154 KYITLMPYSVV

-177 ILQISPLL
+177 ILQLSPLL
-185 GHLAPAGGVIG
+185 GHAAPAGGVLG

-202 DNILNLKFSELF
+202 ETISNMKFSEFF

-223 FFLPQ
+223 FFFPKQ
-228 KYRRYVPAQ
+228 YRKYVPAQ
-237 LIALVAV
+237 LVALVAV
-244 TLLSVIFFDTDS
+244 TLLSVIIFDFDDV
-256 IRRIGEIPAGLPSL
+256 RRIGEIPTGLPSL
-270 VLPHINADMFT
+270 VVPVINGEIFT
-281 TMVIDALVL
+281 AMVIDALVL

-316 KELRGQGLANI
+316 KELRGQGFANM

-356 SGIIRA
+356 SGVIRA
-362 LVLALVVLV
+362 MILALVVLV
-371 AGGLTEP
+371 ASGLTEP

-389 YVGFNILD
+389 YVGFGILD
-397 WSFIQRAHKVN
+397 WSFIQRAHRVS

-438 NIIIIEQLSRVQA
+438 NILIIERLSREQA
-451 RQVKAISDA
+451 KQVKAISDA
-460 DENSVPLTDSER
+460 DENDVPLTDSER
-472 GLLDKAN
+472 GLLDRAN

-492 FSVSKAISQQ
+492 FSVSKAISRQ
-502 HSSISDYDVMILDL
+502 HSSISDYEAMILDL

-525 VGLALENAIKDALD
+525 VGLALENAIKDAQEAQCD
-539 ARCEVLL
+539 VYL
-546 LCPNINTRQQLEKFH
+546 LCPNERVREQLEKFH
-561 VLTLV
+561 VLDLV
-566 PEGNTYLFRYEALQ
+566 PDENTFKFRYEALNAAVNKVEQ
-580 ASLKYVKNT
+580 DEHQGAFV
-589 DLLEPT
+589 

>member
-1 MSKNT
+1 MTFYFLKLNAG
-6 VNFMLHIKVYKSI
+6 KS
-19 NGNAYNYLLKS
+19 A
-30 RDFFLVR
+30 
-37 TCTVFGNRFADINL
+37 VFGSRFEDINF
-51 KGDLFGGVTTAI
+51 KGDVFGGVTTAI

-87 IMVGFFA
+87 IMVGLFA
-94 ALFGG
+94 SLFGG
-99 SSSLIS
+99 SNTLIS

-129 GMAMSF
+129 GMAMTF
-135 TVVIMAGAFQVLL
+135 TVVMMAGAFQILL

-154 KYITLMPYSVI
+154 KYVTLMPYSVI

-177 ILQISPLL
+177 ILQLSPLM
-185 GHLAPAGGVIG
+185 GHAAPSGGVLG

-202 DNILNLKFSELF
+202 ETISNLKFSELF

-223 FFLPQ
+223 FFFPKQ
-228 KYRRYVPAQ
+228 YRKYVPAQ
-237 LIALVAV
+237 LVALVAV
-244 TLLSVIFFDTDS
+244 TLLSVMFFDTED

-270 VLPHINADMFT
+270 VAPHIDPDMFVE
-281 TMVIDALVL
+281 MVIDALVL

-316 KELRGQGLANI
+316 KELRGQGLANM

-356 SGIIRA
+356 SGVIRA
-362 LVLALVVLV
+362 LMLALVVLV

-397 WSFIQRAHKVN
+397 WSFIQRAHKVSFS
-408 VQGMAIMYGVML
+408 GMAVMYGVML

-438 NIIIIEQLSRVQA
+438 NIIIIERLSREQA

-460 DENSVPLTDSER
+460 DEDDVPLTDSER
-472 GLLDKAN
+472 GLLDRAN

-492 FSVSKAISQQ
+492 FSVSKAISRQ

-539 ARCEVLL
+539 ANCAVYL
-546 LCPNINTRQQLEKFH
+546 LCPNERTREQLENFH
-561 VLTLV
+561 VIDLV
-566 PEGNTYLFRYEALQ
+566 PNDNMYQFRYEALN
-580 ASLKYVKNT
+580 AAVAHVEA
-589 DLLEPT
+589 DLYQRITA

>member
-1 MSKNT
+1 MTFYFLKLNAG
-6 VNFMLHIKVYKSI
+6 KS
-19 NGNAYNYLLKS
+19 A
-30 RDFFLVR
+30 
-37 TCTVFGNRFADINL
+37 VFGSRFEDINF
-51 KGDLFGGVTTAI
+51 KGDVFGGVTTAI

-87 IMVGFFA
+87 IMVGLFA
-94 ALFGG
+94 SLFGG
-99 SSSLIS
+99 SNTLIS

-129 GMAMSF
+129 GMAMTF
-135 TVVIMAGAFQVLL
+135 TVVMMAGAFQILL

-154 KYITLMPYSVI
+154 KYVTLMPYSVI

-177 ILQISPLL
+177 ILQLSPLM
-185 GHLAPAGGVIG
+185 GHAAPSGGVLG

-202 DNILNLKFSELF
+202 ETISNLKFSELF

-223 FFLPQ
+223 FFFPKQ
-228 KYRRYVPAQ
+228 YRKYVPAQ
-237 LIALVAV
+237 LVALVAV
-244 TLLSVIFFDTDS
+244 TLLSVMLFDTED

-270 VLPHINADMFT
+270 VAPHIDPDMFVE
-281 TMVIDALVL
+281 MVIDALVL

-316 KELRGQGLANI
+316 KELRGQGLANM

-356 SGIIRA
+356 SGVIRA
-362 LVLALVVLV
+362 LMLALVVLV

-397 WSFIQRAHKVN
+397 WSFIQRAHKVSFS
-408 VQGMAIMYGVML
+408 GMAVMYGVML

-438 NIIIIEQLSRVQA
+438 NIIIIERLSREQA

-460 DENSVPLTDSER
+460 DEDDVPLTDSER
-472 GLLDKAN
+472 GLLDRAN

-492 FSVSKAISQQ
+492 FSVSKAISRQ

-539 ARCEVLL
+539 ANCAVYL
-546 LCPNINTRQQLEKFH
+546 LCPNERTREQLEKFH
-561 VLTLV
+561 VIDLV
-566 PEGNTYLFRYEALQ
+566 PNDNMYQFRYEALNAAVAHVEADQ
-580 ASLKYVKNT
+580 YQRIT
-589 DLLEPT
+589 T

>member
-1 MSKNT
+1 M
-6 VNFMLHIKVYKSI
+6 F
-19 NGNAYNYLLKS
+19 GS
-30 RDFFLVR
+30 RFE
-37 TCTVFGNRFADINL
+37 DINF
-51 KGDLFGGVTTAI
+51 KGDVFGGVTTAI

-87 IMVGFFA
+87 IMVGLFA
-94 ALFGG
+94 SLFGG
-99 SSSLIS
+99 SNTLIS

-129 GMAMSF
+129 GMAMTF
-135 TVVIMAGAFQVLL
+135 TVVMMAGAFQILL

-154 KYITLMPYSVI
+154 KYVTLMPYSVI

-177 ILQISPLL
+177 ILQLSPLM
-185 GHLAPAGGVIG
+185 GHAAPSGGVLG

-202 DNILNLKFSELF
+202 ETISNLKFSELF

-223 FFLPQ
+223 FFFPKQ
-228 KYRRYVPAQ
+228 YRKYVPAQ
-237 LIALVAV
+237 LVALVAV
-244 TLLSVIFFDTDS
+244 TLLSVILFDTED

-270 VLPHINADMFT
+270 VAPYIDTDMFVE
-281 TMVIDALVL
+281 MVIDALVL

-316 KELRGQGLANI
+316 KELRGQGLANM

-356 SGIIRA
+356 SGVIRA
-362 LVLALVVLV
+362 LMLALVVLV

-397 WSFIQRAHKVN
+397 WSFIQRAHKVSFS
-408 VQGMAIMYGVML
+408 GMAVMYGVML

-438 NIIIIEQLSRVQA
+438 NIIIIERLSREQA

-460 DENSVPLTDSER
+460 DEDDVPLTDSER
-472 GLLDKAN
+472 GLLDRAN

-492 FSVSKAISQQ
+492 FSVSKAISRQ

-539 ARCEVLL
+539 ANCTVYL
-546 LCPNINTRQQLEKFH
+546 LCPNERTREQLEKFH
-561 VLTLV
+561 VIDLV
-566 PEGNTYLFRYEALQ
+566 PDENMYQFRYEALNAAVAHVEADQ
-580 ASLKYVKNT
+580 YQRITA
-589 DLLEPT
+589 

>member
-1 MSKNT
+1 MQG
-6 VNFMLHIKVYKSI
+6 KS
-19 NGNAYNYLLKS
+19 A
-30 RDFFLVR
+30 
-37 TCTVFGNRFADINL
+37 VFGSRFEDINF
-51 KGDLFGGVTTAI
+51 KGDVFGGVTTAI

-87 IMVGFFA
+87 IMVGLFA
-94 ALFGG
+94 SLFGG
-99 SSSLIS
+99 SNTLIS

-129 GMAMSF
+129 GMAMTF
-135 TVVIMAGAFQVLL
+135 TVVMMAGAFQILL

-154 KYITLMPYSVI
+154 KYVTLMPYSVI

-177 ILQISPLL
+177 ILQLSPLM
-185 GHLAPAGGVIG
+185 GHAAPSGGVLG

-202 DNILNLKFSELF
+202 EIISNLKFSELF

-223 FFLPQ
+223 FFFPKQ
-228 KYRRYVPAQ
+228 YRKYVPAQ
-237 LIALVAV
+237 LVALVAV
-244 TLLSVIFFDTDS
+244 TLLSVILFDTED

-270 VLPHINADMFT
+270 VAPYIDTDMFVE
-281 TMVIDALVL
+281 MVIDALVL

-316 KELRGQGLANI
+316 KELRGQGLANM

-356 SGIIRA
+356 SGVIRA
-362 LVLALVVLV
+362 LMLALVVLV

-397 WSFIQRAHKVN
+397 WSFIQRAHKVSFS
-408 VQGMAIMYGVML
+408 GMAVMYGVML

-438 NIIIIEQLSRVQA
+438 NIIIIERLSREQA

-460 DENSVPLTDSER
+460 DEDDVPLTDSER
-472 GLLDKAN
+472 GLLDRAN

-492 FSVSKAISQQ
+492 FSVSKAISRQ

-539 ARCEVLL
+539 ANCAVYL
-546 LCPNINTRQQLEKFH
+546 LCPNERTREQLEKFH
-561 VLTLV
+561 VIDLV
-566 PEGNTYLFRYEALQ
+566 PDENMYQFRYEALNAAVAHVEADQ
-580 ASLKYVKNT
+580 YQRITA
-589 DLLEPT
+589 

>member
-1 MSKNT
+1 MRWSG
-6 VNFMLHIKVYKSI
+6 V
-19 NGNAYNYLLKS
+19 
-30 RDFFLVR
+30 FLIEK
-37 TCTVFGNRFADINL
+37 RFADFHL

-99 SSSLIS
+99 SSTLIS

-135 TVVIMAGAFQVLL
+135 TVVMMAGAFQVVL

-154 KYITLMPYSVI
+154 KYVTLMPYSVI

-177 ILQISPLL
+177 ILQLSPLL
-185 GHLAPAGGVIG
+185 GHSAPPGGVIG

-202 DNILNLKFSELF
+202 DTLSTIKVGELF
-214 LGLLTLGIL
+214 LGLLTLLVL
-223 FFLPQ
+223 FYFP
-228 KYRRYVPAQ
+228 KHYRKFVPAQ
-237 LIALVAV
+237 LVALVAV
-244 TLLSVIFFDTDS
+244 TVLSVIVFDTDS

-270 VLPHINADMFT
+270 VLPHFTAEMFT

-316 KELRGQGLANI
+316 KELRGQGLANM

-350 GARSPL
+350 GARSPV
-356 SGIIRA
+356 SGMIRA

-389 YVGFNILD
+389 YVGLNILD
-397 WSFIQRAHKVN
+397 WSFIQRAHKVSL
-408 VQGMAIMYGVML
+408 QGMAVMYGVMF
-420 LTVFVDLIV
+420 LTVFVDLIA

-438 NIIIIEQLSRVQA
+438 NIIIIEKLSRAQA
-451 RQVKAISDA
+451 RQIKAISDA
-460 DENSVPLTDSER
+460 DENDVPLTDNER
-472 GLLDKAN
+472 EILDQAN

-492 FSVSKAISQQ
+492 FSVSKAISRQ
-502 HSSISDYDVMILDL
+502 HSRISDYQVMILDL

-525 VGLALENAIKDALD
+525 VGLALENAIKDAQD
-539 ARCEVLL
+539 VDCEVLL
-546 LCPNINTRQQLEKFH
+546 LCPNTQTRQQLEKFNITG
-561 VLTLV
+561 LIANDNNFSSR
-566 PEGNTYLFRYEALQ
+566 EQALQ
-580 ASLKYVKNT
+580 AALAHI
-589 DLLEPT
+589 DMGA

>member
-1 MSKNT
+1 M
-6 VNFMLHIKVYKSI
+6 F
-19 NGNAYNYLLKS
+19 GS
-30 RDFFLVR
+30 RFK
-37 TCTVFGNRFADINL
+37 DINF
-51 KGDLFGGVTTAI
+51 KGDIFGGVTTAI

-87 IMVGFFA
+87 IMVGLFA
-94 ALFGG
+94 SLFGG
-99 SSSLIS
+99 SNTLIS

-114 MTAVLTSMMAKYPET
+114 MTAVLTSMMTKYPET
-129 GMAMSF
+129 GMAMTF
-135 TVVIMAGAFQVLL
+135 TVVMMAGAFQILL
-148 GTLKLG
+148 GTLKMG
-154 KYITLMPYSVI
+154 KYVTLMPYSVI

-177 ILQISPLL
+177 ILQLSPLL
-185 GHLAPAGGVIG
+185 GHAAPTGGVLG

-202 DNILNLKFSELF
+202 ETISNLKFNELF

-223 FFLPQ
+223 FFFPK
-228 KYRRYVPAQ
+228 KYRKYVPAQ
-237 LIALVAV
+237 LVALVAV
-244 TLLSVIFFDTDS
+244 TLLSVMLFDTED

-270 VLPHINADMFT
+270 VAPHIDPDMFVE
-281 TMVIDALVL
+281 MVIDALVL

-316 KELRGQGLANI
+316 KELRGQGLANM

-356 SGIIRA
+356 SGVVRA

-371 AGGLTEP
+371 VGGLTEP

-397 WSFIQRAHKVN
+397 WSFIQRAHKVSFS
-408 VQGMAIMYGVML
+408 GMAIMYGVML

-429 AVGLGVFIS
+429 AVGLGVFVS
-438 NIIIIEQLSRVQA
+438 NIMIIERLSREQA

-460 DENSVPLTDSER
+460 DEDDVPLTDSER
-472 GLLDKAN
+472 GLLDRAN
-479 GKVLFFYLSGPMI
+479 GRVLFFYLSGPMI
-492 FSVSKAISQQ
+492 FSVSKAISRQ
-502 HSSISDYDVMILDL
+502 HTSISDYDVMILDL
-516 TDVPMIDVT
+516 TDVPMLDVT

-539 ARCEVLL
+539 ARCEVYL
-546 LCPNINTRQQLEKFH
+546 LCPNQRTREQLEKFH
-561 VLTLV
+561 VIDLV
-566 PEGNTYLFRYEALQ
+566 PDNNMYQFRYEALNAAVAHVESDQ
-580 ASLKYVKNT
+580 YQRMTA
-589 DLLEPT
+589 